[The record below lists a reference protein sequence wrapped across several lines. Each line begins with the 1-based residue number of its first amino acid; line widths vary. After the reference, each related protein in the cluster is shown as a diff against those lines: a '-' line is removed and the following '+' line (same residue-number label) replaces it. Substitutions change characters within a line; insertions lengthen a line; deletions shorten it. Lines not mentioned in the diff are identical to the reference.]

1 MMKMVEG
8 WVDIVVKNNY
18 NDDVPNIKSEKEEEG
33 HA

>member
-1 MMKMVEG
+1 MMKMVEARI
-8 WVDIVVKNNY
+8 DIVVKNDY